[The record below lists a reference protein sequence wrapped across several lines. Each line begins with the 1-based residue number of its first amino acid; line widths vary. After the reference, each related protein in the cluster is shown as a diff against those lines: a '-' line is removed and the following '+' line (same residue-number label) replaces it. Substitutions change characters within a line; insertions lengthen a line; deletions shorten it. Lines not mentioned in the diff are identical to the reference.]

1 MLAPPE
7 MGAVFAQG
15 QSISLGWK
23 ESQTARKNL
32 NFGMMSSC
40 ESSTVTK
47 LLETEGVQRWKAP
60 QARNLNF
67 GKGSPT
73 REFNCSG
80 QGNT

>member
-15 QSISLGWK
+15 QSISLGWE

-60 QARNLNF
+60 QARNLKF
-67 GKGSPT
+67 GKGSD
-73 REFNCSG
+73 
-80 QGNT
+80 

>member
-15 QSISLGWK
+15 QSISLGWE

-40 ESSTVTK
+40 ESSTVTNSK
-47 LLETEGVQRWKAP
+47 GNPRDETLE
-60 QARNLNF
+60 
-67 GKGSPT
+67 SPT
-73 REFNCSG
+73 SEKPKFW
-80 QGNT
+80 